1 MPGPDPDRLSG
12 GGPGTSVPPL
22 VLRCRTAWRLGIG
35 GLAAA
40 FLALATVC
48 LAAGGPEGPLG
59 AAVLFVAGA
68 LTTSFFLRYCLAALE
83 LSDRGFRLRGP
94 LYAAVEIGWS
104 EVHAWRRR
112 GPPFG
117 PGLLRVQP
125 RGRRRVTIPLL
136 YEDAHLLELGLHQGG
151 FPAW

>member
-35 GLAAA
+35 GVAASL
-40 FLALATVC
+40 LALAASC
-48 LAAGGPEGPLG
+48 LAAGAPEGPPG
-59 AAVLFVAGA
+59 AALLFAAGA

-83 LSDRGFRLRGP
+83 LSDQGFRLRGP
-94 LYAAVEIGWS
+94 FSAAIEVGWS
-104 EVHAWRRR
+104 EVRAWRRR
-112 GPPFG
+112 GAPFG
-117 PGLLRVQP
+117 PAWLRVEP